1 MVLKRAYLDIDG
13 TCFDTVG
20 ENYLRLLEA
29 WPVYR
34 GTKLPATLEQLR
46 SIRHKVGLAVDYFP
60 IVDGIASGVLPDD
73 DAIKAFRTT
82 TDGEQAHKI
91 FYDAREK
98 AIQTDKDAWL
108 ASQNYYEGIP
118 EMLRDL
124 SNVGIQ
130 LFVVTSKDKNSV
142 LELCDFHKLSKYI
155 SGVYDN
161 SIKGG
166 RQTQF
171 AHMQQQGFDHTIA
184 FSYDDMSE
192 NLEIANN
199 FGITPI
205 GAPQGYDKPENLKNF
220 KIAYPKDVIKI
231 VNNPGVKNEK

>member
-1 MVLKRAYLDIDG
+1 MGFKSAYLDIDG

-29 WPVYR
+29 WPVYK
-34 GTKLPATLEQLR
+34 GAKLPISLEQLR
-46 SIRHKVGLAVDYFP
+46 SVRHKVGLAVDYFP
-60 IVDGIASGVLPDD
+60 IIDELANSATLPTGEAIINFRSSPEGTRAHEVFYGTRKN
-73 DAIKAFRTT
+73 AIK
-82 TDGEQAHKI
+82 
-91 FYDAREK
+91 
-98 AIQTDKDAWL
+98 TDKDSWL
-108 ASQNYYEGIP
+108 ESQRCFDGIP
-118 EMLRDL
+118 EMFRDL
-124 SNVGIQ
+124 DGAGIK

-171 AHMQQQGFDHTIA
+171 AHMQQQGFDHSSS

-192 NLEIANN
+192 NLEIARD

-205 GAPQGYDKPENLKNF
+205 GASQGYDKPENLRNF
-220 KIAYPKDVIKI
+220 KTAYPKDVIKI
-231 VNNPGVKNEK
+231 VTNSGVKK